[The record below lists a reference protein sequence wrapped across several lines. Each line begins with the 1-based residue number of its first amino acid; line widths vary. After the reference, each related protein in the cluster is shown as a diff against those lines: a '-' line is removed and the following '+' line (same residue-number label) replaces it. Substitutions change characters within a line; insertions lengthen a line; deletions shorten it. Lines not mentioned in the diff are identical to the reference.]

1 MVGNEG
7 FGRGSPCNH
16 VHEWRLHLQE
26 AQAVQKPP
34 DVGDDLGSGDEL
46 VPHTLV
52 DDEVQVSLPEPGLLV
67 LQPVVEVWEHVQAG
81 GQEGDGARDDAQLSL
96 LGFAWEGAVATS
108 MQLRAATISNHL
120 EHQSECQTWVSCH
133 SDHVTSSQPPV
144 DFLKVLLRVS
154 VGGHTYSNR
163 ATPTQLWAL
172 PSYLASAI
180 TWILSPSPLRS

>member
-16 VHEWRLHLQE
+16 VHERRLHLQE
-26 AQAVQKPP
+26 TQVVQKLP

-46 VPHTLV
+46 VPHALV

-81 GQEGDGARDDAQLSL
+81 GQEGDGARDDAELSL

-108 MQLRAATISNHL
+108 MQP
-120 EHQSECQTWVSCH
+120 QS
-133 SDHVTSSQPPV
+133 PINMLNP
-144 DFLKVLLRVS
+144 RVS
-154 VGGHTYSNR
+154 VKPGFPV
-163 ATPTQLWAL
+163 TP
-172 PSYLASAI
+172 I
-180 TWILSPSPLRS
+180 MSPLLSRPWTASKSS